1 MNFLVFVLL
10 VLVITGVSATAKAL
24 LGRRRVHSAA
34 GPNQFDDR
42 DALVIDDVDLKKRIG
57 GMEERI
63 RVLER
68 ITTDPATRTAR
79 DIENLD

>member
-1 MNFLVFVLL
+1 MN
-10 VLVITGVSATAKAL
+10 GM
-24 LGRRRVHSAA
+24 RA
-34 GPNQFDDR
+34 GTS
-42 DALVIDDVDLKKRIG
+42 LVIDDVDLKKRIG